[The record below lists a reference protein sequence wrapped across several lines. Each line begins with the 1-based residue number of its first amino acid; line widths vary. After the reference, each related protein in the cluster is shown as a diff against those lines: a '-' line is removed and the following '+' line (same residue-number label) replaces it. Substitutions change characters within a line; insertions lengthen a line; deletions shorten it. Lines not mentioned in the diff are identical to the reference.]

1 MTFARTLDES
11 GQDSMS
17 RIDRRHEPQLS
28 ESWASMIVDED
39 DNAGSF
45 DSEEEYLPP
54 QAQLT
59 ASRNGRSRDT
69 LQDNDHN
76 HNYPPTDHVA
86 ETNSRD
92 NRTPLQGSTTQRRI
106 RVTEYLDTP
115 RARNGRQPPPEP
127 ELRMPSVNA
136 SLDFDDHPTLR
147 SRTHAQPPRRPLQ
160 QSEMRERSS
169 RTIRSPRKSPAQQ
182 RVRSPQTQTDYLQVV
197 WFSVLMPVLRYA
209 LSVLTIVLTAL
220 KPLIGYGLLVW

>member
-1 MTFARTLDES
+1 
-11 GQDSMS
+11 MS

-45 DSEEEYLPP
+45 DSEEEHSH
-54 QAQLT
+54 QAQPT
-59 ASRNGRSRDT
+59 ASRNERFRDT

-76 HNYPPTDHVA
+76 SPPTDHVA
-86 ETNSRD
+86 ETNSHD
-92 NRTPLQGSTTQRRI
+92 IRTPLQGSTTQRRI

-115 RARNGRQPPPEP
+115 RARNGRQRPPEP

-136 SLDFDDHPTLR
+136 SIDFDDHPTLR

-160 QSEMRERSS
+160 QSEIRERSL

-197 WFSVLMPVLRYA
+197 WFSVLMPVLQYA

-220 KPLIGYGLLVW
+220 KPLIGYGLLVWWVLSSVRTIQLLSS